1 MSDDVREMVRCFDL
15 FLTVRERAENK
26 REVRV
31 REVLWENS
39 RRKGRS
45 STSVVSTLRR
55 SRISGT
61 VSIVTCIGRLRP
73 GRRCGR
79 IIFSIRYRWRM
90 PVVVP
95 RGCVALND
103 SVSTRATGETI
114 SKLTV
119 RIVFTPAK
127 GRTG

>member
-31 REVLWENS
+31 REVLCENS

-55 SRISGT
+55 SRISGA

-79 IIFSIRYRWRM
+79 IVFSIRYRRGVS
-90 PVVVP
+90 VVVS
-95 RGCVALND
+95 RGCEVFNN
-103 SVSTRATGETI
+103 SVTTEAQVKRRVNSR
-114 SKLTV
+114 
-119 RIVFTPAK
+119 
-127 GRTG
+127 